1 MVAARGPGCLIDV
14 CSIAPGFII
23 SPRVAESDSAKKA
36 PEVVD
41 DDFPLAALL
50 PGRGLSAATMR
61 QQARTRTRAR
71 TMDRQKHRPTETR
84 QKHNTHARTRTR
96 ARTMDRQKQSTY
108 AHHTHEPFRPP
119 SVYNGHRVI
128 CPVAVCSVRRVRCG
142 CRRSAQAC
150 TRAGRAGGPARPWTE
165 SSESSGYCPTITM
178 AVGGTGCILNRESSV
193 FSFLIK
199 PLGPDPHKISRGFR
213 ARCRVTP
220 TAVCQSRLCSPV
232 PLRP

>member
-1 MVAARGPGCLIDV
+1 MRDDAWRDMGEPGIMVAARGPGCLIDV

-61 QQARTRTRAR
+61 QQ
-71 TMDRQKHRPTETR
+71 
-84 QKHNTHARTRTR
+84 ARTRTR

-178 AVGGTGCILNRESSV
+178 AVGGTGCILNIENLV
-193 FSFLIK
+193 FFL
-199 PLGPDPHKISRGFR
+199 F
-213 ARCRVTP
+213 
-220 TAVCQSRLCSPV
+220 
-232 PLRP
+232 